1 MKAHRETLAL
11 TVSAFILL
19 IVVGAFVS
27 THHREQTTCKNTP
40 EGVACGFKW
49 VGNK

>member
-1 MKAHRETLAL
+1 MKLNRETLAL

-19 IVVGAFVS
+19 IVVGAFVA
-27 THHREQTTCKNTP
+27 THHREQTTCKPTP